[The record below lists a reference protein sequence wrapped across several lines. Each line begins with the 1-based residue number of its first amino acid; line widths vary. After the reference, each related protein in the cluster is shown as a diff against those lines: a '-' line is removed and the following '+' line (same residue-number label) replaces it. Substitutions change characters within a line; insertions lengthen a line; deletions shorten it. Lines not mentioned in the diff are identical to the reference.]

1 MKVAVHSKSFEVQKL
16 PYIKQILDEIVR
28 RKFQLEISSTL
39 HQHLLNYGVTVPS
52 YSIFSSHKELNGTN
66 LMISVGGD
74 GTFLETVTLVR
85 NKDIPILGINTGTLG
100 FLATTQRDKIK
111 EVLDAIFN
119 GFYTIEERTLIALES
134 EPSIFGDLNFGM
146 NEFTIIKRDTSSMI
160 IVHTFLNGDY
170 LNSYWA
176 DGLIVSTPTGSTG
189 YSLSV
194 GGPVVDPRTNNFI
207 IAPISPH
214 NLNVR
219 PLIVSDNSV
228 ISFEIAGRSK
238 NFLVSLD
245 SRSMVVDASIQMAV
259 RKCDFNAKLIKL
271 TGEGFLK
278 TLRVK
283 LNWGLDTRN

>member
-1 MKVAVHSKSFEVQKL
+1 MKVAVHSKYFEEQKL
-16 PYIKQILDEIVR
+16 PYILQILEEVTR
-28 RKFQLEISSTL
+28 RKFQLEISLAL
-39 HQHLLNYGVTVPS
+39 HQQLLSLNITLPPHTIFTNY
-52 YSIFSSHKELNGTN
+52 HDLQGTN
-66 LMISVGGD
+66 LMISAGGD
-74 GTFLETVTLVR
+74 GTFLETITLVR
-85 NKDIPILGINTGTLG
+85 DKDIPILGINTGTLG
-100 FLATTQRDKIK
+100 FLATTPKDRIK
-111 EVLDAIFN
+111 AVLEAVFS

-134 EPSIFGDLNFGM
+134 EPSIFGELNFAM
-146 NEFTIIKRDTSSMI
+146 NEFTITKRDTASMI
-160 IVHTFLNGDY
+160 IVHTYLNGDY

-176 DGLIVSTPTGSTG
+176 DGLIVATPTGSTG

-219 PLIVSDNSV
+219 PLIVSDGSV

-259 RKCDFNAKLIKL
+259 RKCEFNVKLVKL
-271 TGEGFLK
+271 AGESFLK
-278 TLRVK
+278 TLRAK

>member
-1 MKVAVHSKSFEVQKL
+1 MKIAVHSKYFEAEKL
-16 PYIKQILDEIVR
+16 PYMLQILQEVVKR
-28 RKFQLEISSTL
+28 RFHLEISLALQQQLKLFDVIIPPHT
-39 HQHLLNYGVTVPS
+39 
-52 YSIFSSHKELNGTN
+52 IFTGYDDLKDTN
-66 LMISVGGD
+66 LMISAGGD
-74 GTFLETVTLVR
+74 GTFLDTVTLVR
-85 NKDIPILGINTGTLG
+85 DKNIPILGINTGTLG
-100 FLATTQRDKIK
+100 FLATTPKDKIK
-111 EVLDAIFN
+111 EVLDVVFR

-134 EPSIFGDLNFGM
+134 EPSIFGELNFGM
-146 NEFTIIKRDTSSMI
+146 NEFTITKRDTASMI
-160 IVHTFLNGDY
+160 IVHTYLNGDY

-176 DGLIVSTPTGSTG
+176 DGLIISTPTGSTG

-194 GGPVVDPRTNNFI
+194 GGPVVDPSTNNFI

-259 RKCDFNAKLIKL
+259 RKCAFSSKLVKIS
-271 TGEGFLK
+271 GENFLK
-278 TLRVK
+278 TLRAK

>member
-1 MKVAVHSKSFEVQKL
+1 MKVAVHSKYFEPQKL
-16 PYIKQILDEIVR
+16 PYILQILEEITK
-28 RKFQLEISSTL
+28 RKFQLEISTAL
-39 HQHLLNYGVTVPS
+39 QQQLLSFDVVIPP
-52 YSIFSSHKELNGTN
+52 YSLFSGYKDLKGTN
-66 LMISVGGD
+66 LMISAGGD
-74 GTFLETVTLVR
+74 GTILDTVTLVR
-85 NKDIPILGINTGTLG
+85 DKNIPILGINTGTLG
-100 FLATTQRDKIK
+100 FLATTPKDQIK
-111 EVLDAIFN
+111 EVLEAVFS

-146 NEFTIIKRDTSSMI
+146 NEFTITKRDTASMI
-160 IVHTFLNGDY
+160 IVHTYLNGDY

-176 DGLIVSTPTGSTG
+176 DGLIVATPTGSTG

-194 GGPVVDPRTNNFI
+194 GGPVVDPHTNNFI
-207 IAPISPH
+207 ISPISPH

-219 PLIVSDNSV
+219 PLIVSDSSV

-259 RKCDFNAKLIKL
+259 RKCEFTARLVKIS
-271 TGEGFLK
+271 GESFLK
-278 TLRVK
+278 TLRAK